1 MKLFTTKEAAAFL
14 KVDRKT
20 IQRYRQAGILVP
32 DQFGANNTVLY
43 SEMALLQ
50 ACRSL
55 LSKIDSSGDLHLKFH
70 PQVATCYEAILE
82 SFTKKTLEGFG
93 DDVEVQVEK
102 FHFNTNVT
110 KLITLNDKLTK
121 TLFSLPADE
130 YYDSLQNGTSIAVN
144 ETISRGK
151 KIQSYFTLKSG
162 SFAALRRPLN
172 EFDRAVFDTC
182 NSARAAKFIGITPD
196 SLLRALVGGKNKNTR
211 LSPNQSAAIFESLE
225 RLMTIIEIDF
235 SQTCEKIP
243 KYNSAPG
250 KMTAQILPC
259 QILENVL
266 VNGQITTI
274 IEFTDESPLLKIARA
289 KKQLLTYP
297 VSLLNIPRQNNT
309 PLVIMI
315 KSYVIRR
322 VLEIIA
328 HNMTPTIT
336 FADVF
341 KHCELSDANR
351 LQQYDARKIILD
363 VMKHLQSDGIIK
375 SFETTKKDG
384 SYYSISLTF

>member
-1 MKLFTTKEAAAFL
+1 MKYFTLTEAAAFL
-14 KVDRKT
+14 GKSTRTLKRWLKSGRLIPEKT
-20 IQRYRQAGILVP
+20 GDTHSTFGPRLVT
-32 DQFGANNTVLY
+32 FF
-43 SEMALLQ
+43 SEYQLRLVT
-50 ACRSL
+50 L
-55 LSKIDSSGDLHLKFH
+55 G
-70 PQVATCYEAILE
+70 EAIMDEFDLKRFQVNISLE
-82 SFTKKTLEGFG
+82 NIVSC
-93 DDVEVQVEK
+93 
-102 FHFNTNVT
+102 
-110 KLITLNDKLTK
+110 NDKLTK
-121 TLFSLPADE
+121 ILFNLPADE
-130 YYDSLQNGTSIAVN
+130 YYDSLQKGTSIAVN
-144 ETISRGK
+144 EIISRGK
-151 KIQSYFTLKSG
+151 KIQSHFTLKSG
-162 SFAALRRPLN
+162 GFAALRRPLN

-182 NSARAAKFIGITPD
+182 NSARAANFRGITPD
-196 SLLRALVGGKNKNTR
+196 SLFRALIGGKTNHNPR
-211 LSPNQSAAIFESLE
+211 PNQLAPIFESLE
-225 RLMTIIEIDF
+225 RLMTVIEIDF

-250 KMTAQILPC
+250 KITAQILPC

-341 KHCELSDANR
+341 KHCELADANR
-351 LQQYDARKIILD
+351 FQQRDTRKIILD
-363 VMKHLQSDGIIK
+363 VMKHLQSNGIIK

-384 SYYSISLTF
+384 SYYSVTITF

>member
-1 MKLFTTKEAAAFL
+1 MYTTKEAAEFL
-14 KVDRKT
+14 QVDRKT
-20 IQRYRQAGILVP
+20 IQRYRKAGILVP
-32 DQFGANNTVLY
+32 DQFGANNSVFY
-43 SEMALLQ
+43 SEEQLIGT
-50 ACRSL
+50 CRSL
-55 LSKIDSSGDLHLKFH
+55 LAKKGSSGELFLKKH

-93 DDVEVQVEK
+93 DDVEVQKEK

-130 YYDSLQNGTSIAVN
+130 YYDSLQNGMSIAVN

-151 KIQSYFTLKSG
+151 KIQSHFTLKSG
-162 SFAALRRPLN
+162 GFAALRRPLN

-182 NSARAAKFIGITPD
+182 NSARAAKFRGITPD
-196 SLLRALVGGKNKNTR
+196 SLFRALVGGKTNQNPR
-211 LSPNQSAAIFESLE
+211 PNQLAPIFESLE
-225 RLMTIIEIDF
+225 RLMTVIEIDF

-243 KYNSAPG
+243 KYNSAPA
-250 KMTAQILPC
+250 KITAQILPC
-259 QILENVL
+259 QILENVI

-297 VSLLNIPRQNNT
+297 ISLLKIPRQNNT

>member
-1 MKLFTTKEAAAFL
+1 ME
-14 KVDRKT
+14 
-20 IQRYRQAGILVP
+20 
-32 DQFGANNTVLY
+32 
-43 SEMALLQ
+43 
-50 ACRSL
+50 
-55 LSKIDSSGDLHLKFH
+55 KIYTS
-70 PQVATCYEAILE
+70 ILE

-93 DDVEVQVEK
+93 DDVEVQMEK
-102 FHFNTNVT
+102 FHFNTRVT

-121 TLFSLPADE
+121 TLFNLPVDE
-130 YYDSLQNGTSIAVN
+130 YYDSLQKGTSIAVN
-144 ETISRGK
+144 EIISRGK
-151 KIQSYFTLKSG
+151 KIQSHFTLKSG
-162 SFAALRRPLN
+162 GFAALRRPLN

-182 NSARAAKFIGITPD
+182 NSARAANFRGITPD
-196 SLLRALVGGKNKNTR
+196 SLFRALVGGKNKNTR
-211 LSPNQSAAIFESLE
+211 LSPDQSATIFDSLE
-225 RLMTIIEIDF
+225 RLMTVIEIDF

-250 KMTAQILPC
+250 KITAQILPC

-274 IEFTDESPLLKIARA
+274 IEFIDESPLLKIARA

-297 VSLLNIPRQNNT
+297 VSLLNIPKQNNT
-309 PLVIMI
+309 PLVITI

-351 LQQYDARKIILD
+351 FQQRDARKIILD
-363 VMKHLQSDGIIK
+363 IMKHLQSNGIIK

-384 SYYSISLTF
+384 SYYSVTITF